1 MKKLVVIILVLLI
14 VLLSSC
20 TIGQVSPH
28 TVKKMLEKY
37 SDDQNYVA
45 LSGEVMEFD
54 ENNVIIKCKELNNY
68 ISYEDELCDYY
79 IFSDQIMELSRGDQ
93 IDFVTVPFHFFNGH
107 RLPIVE
113 LKMNGDTLL
122 NINDGKANL
131 MEWVNSLK

>member
-1 MKKLVVIILVLLI
+1 MKKLAVI
-14 VLLSSC
+14 VLLLFIAILSSC
-20 TIGQVSPH
+20 KVSPH
-28 TVKKMLEKY
+28 TIKKMIEKY

-113 LKMNGDTLL
+113 LKMDGDTLL

-131 MEWVNSLK
+131 MKWVNSLK